1 MQQHQGG
8 SISMC
13 LPPWQPNR
21 FPGGHKSDSD
31 LFRAVSNQVLPS
43 NHCAHRVLRQ
53 NVSSIN
59 YLKAYLYRYTQWGI
73 YCIVQSRPGSCS
85 VGKDWDYLE
94 AVYPLLSPPPLHCL
108 ERLRNIRQW
117 WTLLTEPM
125 QWGQD
130 YPLLMRVVFKHCHRL
145 NVTSHHSTSMSRLSE
160 NEQ

>member
-59 YLKAYLYRYTQWGI
+59 YLKAYLLQ
-73 YCIVQSRPGSCS
+73 CIATHNGVLTALF
-85 VGKDWDYLE
+85 KADL
-94 AVYPLLSPPPLHCL
+94 AVA
-108 ERLRNIRQW
+108 
-117 WTLLTEPM
+117 
-125 QWGQD
+125 
-130 YPLLMRVVFKHCHRL
+130 V
-145 NVTSHHSTSMSRLSE
+145 
-160 NEQ
+160 